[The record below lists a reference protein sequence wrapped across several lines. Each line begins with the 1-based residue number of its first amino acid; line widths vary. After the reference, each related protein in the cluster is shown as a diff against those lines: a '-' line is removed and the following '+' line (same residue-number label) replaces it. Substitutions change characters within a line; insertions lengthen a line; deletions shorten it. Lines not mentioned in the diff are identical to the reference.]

1 VRRCSTRRNG
11 IGRRDSAEGIASFRF
26 RAAYGRSDFGKLCQ
40 LLKCHNFL
48 SDGWITGLTLLLMK
62 IAIFLFASILFGG
75 ISASLEEQEAKQ
87 GTSNP
92 SVIPQVRPALPEEK
106 STFAEQQE
114 RDSRAATEAY
124 KAASQERVL
133 EAEKVA
139 HETRLRGYWVDPI
152 ANLMWEG
159 NDNGVAVP
167 WRKAAK
173 YCGDLRLAGYSDWR
187 LATLDELASLVDVRP
202 TLTYHFEDGADIT
215 INGGLGVRG
224 GLRLSGNPWSST
236 RELDRFGKPYG
247 EGWFFD
253 FNIGKP
259 SGDLPYLRNTKY
271 ALCVRKS
278 SARGF

>member
-1 VRRCSTRRNG
+1 MR
-11 IGRRDSAEGIASFRF
+11 
-26 RAAYGRSDFGKLCQ
+26 GRSYPRSPKARDRGHLQTVSVVEVSQFPHSLVDNQ
-40 LLKCHNFL
+40 PSLAFMR
-48 SDGWITGLTLLLMK
+48 IV
-62 IAIFLFASILFGG
+62 IFLLTSILVCCGLV
-75 ISASLEEQEAKQ
+75 SLRGQEPKQ
-87 GTSNP
+87 RSSTP
-92 SVIPQVRPALPEEK
+92 AVAPQVRPALPEEK
-106 STFAEQQE
+106 STFAAQRE
-114 RDSRAATEAY
+114 RDSRAATEEY
-124 KAASQERVL
+124 KAATQERVL

-159 NDNGVAVP
+159 NDNGVAVT

-215 INGGLGVRG
+215 IKGGLGVRG

-253 FNIGKP
+253 FNMGKP
-259 SGDLPYLRNTKY
+259 SGDLQLFRNTKY